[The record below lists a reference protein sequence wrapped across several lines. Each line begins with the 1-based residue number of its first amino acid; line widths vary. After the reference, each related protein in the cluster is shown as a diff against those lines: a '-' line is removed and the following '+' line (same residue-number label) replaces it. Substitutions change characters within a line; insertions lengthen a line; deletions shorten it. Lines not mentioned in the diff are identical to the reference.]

1 MVPSSHGGV
10 SLQNRSRPS
19 DLEMTTNA
27 FDDVLSAARNGDSWA
42 FKALYDWLS
51 RPITAFVVGKG
62 ISDPGPVVNEVF
74 LGAFRGLHRFEGGAE
89 DFRKWT
95 YGIARHKIIDAR
107 RAESR
112 RVPGVPVDAVGE
124 QAASD
129 DVENDVIVQLST
141 ERVEILLDSL
151 TEDQRDVLVLR
162 MVSDMTVPQIAE
174 VLGKPQGAVKAL
186 QRRALR
192 RLAVVLESEEVTL

>member
-1 MVPSSHGGV
+1 MSPFSA
-10 SLQNRSRPS
+10 RSAVGHRYLP
-19 DLEMTTNA
+19 EIGMITNA
-27 FDDVLSAARNGDSWA
+27 FEDVLEAARDGHSWA

-74 LGAFRGLHRFEGGAE
+74 LGAFRGLQRFEGNAE

-107 RAESR
+107 RIESR
-112 RVPGVPVDAVGE
+112 QVTGVPVDSVGE
-124 QAASD
+124 HAAID
-129 DVENDVIVQLST
+129 DVEHDVIVQLST

-151 TEDQRDVLVLR
+151 TEDQRDVLLLR
-162 MVSDMTVPQIAE
+162 MVGDMTVPQIAD
-174 VLGKPQGAVKAL
+174 VLGKPQGAIKAL

-192 RLAVVLESEEVTL
+192 RLAAALESEEVTL